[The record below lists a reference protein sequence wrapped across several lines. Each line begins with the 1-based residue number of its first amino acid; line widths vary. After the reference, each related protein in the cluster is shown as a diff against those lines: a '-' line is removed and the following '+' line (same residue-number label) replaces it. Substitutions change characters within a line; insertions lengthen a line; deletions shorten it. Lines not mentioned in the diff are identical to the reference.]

1 MKLYMNNEDMNNEDI
16 NNEDIYVEIKNPTLC
31 IICLEELDDN
41 IKNICVNCN
50 IKCHTKCLR
59 KWYKSKRKHICPI
72 CLKTKRYY
80 EKKKIENNEIETETQ
95 NISIVLN
102 EENNIDYISED
113 ELNEE
118 EEEEMDEEE
127 TGEEEV
133 INYYLHRQNDRNI
146 CYRTVNELCCS
157 KRRGSYLLIFC
168 IIMYAYSITF

>member
-1 MKLYMNNEDMNNEDI
+1 MKLYMNDEDI

-80 EKKKIENNEIETETQ
+80 EKKKIENNETETQ

-102 EENNIDYISED
+102 EENNIDDISED

-118 EEEEMDEEE
+118 GEGDEEEMDEEE

-157 KRRGSYLLIFC
+157 RRTGSYLLIFC
-168 IIMYAYSITF
+168 IIVYAYSITF

>member
-1 MKLYMNNEDMNNEDI
+1 MDNEESYI
-16 NNEDIYVEIKNPTLC
+16 EIKNPTLC

-41 IKNICVNCN
+41 IKNICINCN
-50 IKCHTKCLR
+50 IECHTKCLR
-59 KWYKSKRKHICPI
+59 KWYKSKKKQICPI

-80 EKKKIENNEIETETQ
+80 EKKKLENNEMETQ

-102 EENNIDYISED
+102 EENNI
-113 ELNEE
+113 
-118 EEEEMDEEE
+118 EEMENNNSNNEDDYDEEE
-127 TGEEEV
+127 SEEGEEGEGEENREIEL

-157 KRRGSYLLIFC
+157 RRTGSYLLICC

>member
-1 MKLYMNNEDMNNEDI
+1 MKLYMNDEDI

-41 IKNICVNCN
+41 IKNICINCN
-50 IKCHTKCLR
+50 IECHTRCLR
-59 KWYKSKRKHICPI
+59 KWYKSKRKQVCPI

-80 EKKKIENNEIETETQ
+80 EKKMLENNETETQ

-102 EENNIDYISED
+102 EENNIDDISED

-118 EEEEMDEEE
+118 EEGGEEEMDEEE

-157 KRRGSYLLIFC
+157 KRTGSYILIVKPC
-168 IIMYAYSITF
+168 S

>member
-1 MKLYMNNEDMNNEDI
+1 MKLYMNDEDI

-41 IKNICVNCN
+41 IKNICINCN
-50 IKCHTKCLR
+50 IECHTRCLR
-59 KWYKSKRKHICPI
+59 KWYKSKRKQVCPI

-80 EKKKIENNEIETETQ
+80 EKKMLENNETETQ

-102 EENNIDYISED
+102 EENNIEEVENNGS
-113 ELNEE
+113 NEE
-118 EEEEMDEEE
+118 DEEE
-127 TGEEEV
+127 NEEGEEDDENREIEL

-157 KRRGSYLLIFC
+157 KRTGSYILITF
-168 IIMYAYSITF
+168 IIIYTYSITF